1 MLPIVPV
8 PSPLRDPCRSP
19 GGHGGA
25 QHTPTA
31 RNLEQKA
38 PFTQS
43 HGPEHH
49 PWTGSSQVVTSS
61 TELVNVA
68 PWVTDRH
75 GDVTRP
81 AAGPGLS
88 DRPALLPRHS
98 SQAESPAG
106 VPTGVPHLHPSPNP
120 WHVRA
125 PESKP
130 PPSPWMTQ
138 EQPVSF
144 AVTKAKC
151 PSYVGATG
159 ILLQETKH
167 VFKIITKE
175 DRLKGTRCPRAP
187 CGLGP
192 CAS

>member
-8 PSPLRDPCRSP
+8 PSPRQSP

-81 AAGPGLS
+81 AAGPSLS
-88 DRPALLPRHS
+88 DQPALLPRHS

-106 VPTGVPHLHPSPNP
+106 VPTGVLHLHPSPNP

-125 PESKP
+125 PESEP
-130 PPSPWMTQ
+130 LPSPWMTQ

-175 DRLKGTRCPRAP
+175 DRLKGTRW
-187 CGLGP
+187 GLVPLRLNLG
-192 CAS
+192 